1 MSRIPFIEAR
11 FFSANEDRIE
21 LETRFMR
28 RLRKLR
34 SRRIPPDL
42 LTPPD
47 EVDAPGEISDADP
60 MGLIRFSDD
69 DEARIRRRVK
79 RILECR
85 KAASGLEHLKSD
97 DRVRLEVLKDG
108 ARLIRI
114 HSEHHADEIA
124 AALHGETPWMAQA
137 TEVVWHA
144 MRRSAREGWPG
155 LRLPPLL
162 LDGPPG
168 IGKSYWARRLGV
180 LLSTT
185 TTVIEATS
193 ENASFGIVG
202 SQRGWGGSH
211 PGRLMETV
219 LQSGIANPVMVID
232 EIEKAGSPE
241 SMKGQTFGLAE
252 ALLPLLEPM
261 TAKRW
266 SCPYYQVKFDM
277 SWVIW
282 ILTSN
287 DYRRLPEPL
296 LNRCPPIRLRHLT
309 VAELTGFV
317 RREGKKRALSETS
330 IETICEVLAHPSL
343 RRHRPSLRVAARMLQ
358 RAADLEQVPTL
369 H

>member
-1 MSRIPFIEAR
+1 MSRIPFAEAR
-11 FFSANEDRIE
+11 FFNHNDTRSA
-21 LETRFMR
+21 LETRFETYLR
-28 RLRKLR
+28 RLRGRR
-34 SRRIPPDL
+34 SGLLPEDLGNECNALPD
-42 LTPPD
+42 PFW
-47 EVDAPGEISDADP
+47 EVNLSGPEQD
-60 MGLIRFSDD
+60 
-69 DEARIRRRVK
+69 RIRRRAR
-79 RILECR
+79 RIFERR
-85 KAASGLEHLKSD
+85 KAASGLEHLKKD
-97 DRVRLEVLKDG
+97 DRERLEVLKDG
-108 ARLIRI
+108 ARLISI
-114 HSEHHADEIA
+114 PSEHRADEIA
-124 AALHGETPWMAQA
+124 AAIHEAMPWMAPP
-137 TEVVWHA
+137 TEVIWHG
-144 MRRSAREGWPG
+144 MRRSMREGLPG
-155 LRLPPLL
+155 LKVESLHLT
-162 LDGPPG
+162 GPSG
-168 IGKSYWARRLGV
+168 IGKSYLGRILGK
-180 LLSTT
+180 LLAAP
-185 TTVIEATS
+185 TTVIEATG
-193 ENASFGIVG
+193 ENASFGVVG

-211 PGRLMETV
+211 PGRLIETV
-219 LQSGIANPVMVID
+219 LQSGIANPIMVID

-309 VAELTGFV
+309 VAELSGFV

-343 RRHRPSLRVAARMLQ
+343 QQHRPSLRVASRMLQ
-358 RAADLEQVPTL
+358 NAADLEQRPPL